1 MDYINTRGNKALDH
15 GYHQTIALFVL
26 PNNPHPSLK
35 ALLVFSVYLIH
46 FSLFV
51 QPCVISSL
59 PSFFLQISKD
69 YIWGLGDGD
78 DNKHTSW
85 QTCVCANR
93 VLEHCLNILT
103 MRRSQNSNSKHALLY
118 F

>member
-26 PNNPHPSLK
+26 PNNPHHSLK

-59 PSFFLQISKD
+59 PSFFADFQRLHLGVGG
-69 YIWGLGDGD
+69 WG
-78 DNKHTSW
+78 
-85 QTCVCANR
+85 
-93 VLEHCLNILT
+93 
-103 MRRSQNSNSKHALLY
+103 
-118 F
+118 